1 MIEDAVHPNDT
12 NYTGR
17 FAPSPTGPLHAG
29 SLVAA
34 VASFLDARAHGGRCL
49 LRIDDIDPPR
59 AVAGATQ
66 SIQSALRAHGLTF
79 DGEVDFQSTHQ
90 QHYDSALE
98 QLLADGHLFACSCT
112 RTTLG
117 AGGTCI
123 RDCQHRTT
131 APATPASLRVHV
143 AVDTVIEFEDLL
155 LGQQAYALGKHCPNF
170 IVRRK
175 DNLYAYQL
183 ACAIDD
189 GSSAISHVIRG
200 RDLIDSTPRQI
211 FLQQLLGLAPPC
223 YGHLPLI
230 YGADGIKLSKQ
241 TGATALNNATP
252 AANLKAALAVLGH
265 GENVDQHAAPAVILE
280 QAVISW
286 RRDRIPK

>member
-1 MIEDAVHPNDT
+1 MIVDALHPNKT
-12 NYTGR
+12 SYTGR

-34 VASFLDARAHGGRCL
+34 LASFLDARAHGGRWL
-49 LRIDDIDPPR
+49 LRVDDIDPPR

-66 SIQSALRAHGLTF
+66 SIKSALLAHGLAF
-79 DGEVDFQSTHQ
+79 DGEVDFQSSHQ
-90 QHYDSALE
+90 QQYDKALE
-98 QLLADGHLFACSCT
+98 QLGADGHLFACSCT

-117 AGGTCI
+117 AGGTCV
-123 RDCQHRTT
+123 RECQYRTT
-131 APATPASLRVHV
+131 PPTAPASLRVHV
-143 AVDTVIEFEDLL
+143 PEDTVIEFEDLL
-155 LGQQAYALGKHCPNF
+155 LGQQAYALSKHCPNF

-189 GSSAISHVIRG
+189 GSSAVSHVIRG
-200 RDLIDSTPRQI
+200 RDLLDSTPRQI
-211 FLQQLLGLAPPC
+211 FLQQILGLVTPC

-241 TGATALNNATP
+241 TGATALDNATP

-265 GENVDQHAAPAVILE
+265 GENVDQRAAPAVILE